1 MLKKLETSLLDLETA
16 FNSSKVDSVLE
27 KTNFLSK
34 EIELIKNKDQE
45 TISIDN
51 KELTRTTKLIEKL
64 SIQNEY
70 KLGLLKE
77 FSTYALNKK

>member
-45 TISIDN
+45 AISIDN

-70 KLGLLKE
+70 KLNLLKE
-77 FSTYALNKK
+77 FSSYALNKK

>member
-1 MLKKLETSLLDLETA
+1 MFKNLETALLNLETA
-16 FNSSKVDSVLE
+16 FNSSNIESVLE

-51 KELTRTTKLIEKL
+51 KDLTRTTKLIEKL

-70 KLGLLKE
+70 KLSLLKE